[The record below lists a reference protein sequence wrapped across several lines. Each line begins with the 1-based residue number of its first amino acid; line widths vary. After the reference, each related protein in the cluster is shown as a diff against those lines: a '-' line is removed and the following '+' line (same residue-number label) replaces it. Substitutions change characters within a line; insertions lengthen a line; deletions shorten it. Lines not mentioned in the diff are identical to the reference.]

1 MFDEIKDLRK
11 KGKRP
16 VIRLTPAARIVRPK
30 LPHGRPRKYPPG
42 TTMPER
48 YRGRRGNGKPR
59 CLAKGCTKTL
69 RMHQEAACSDVCE
82 NRIINDAL
90 WRLKQCKVSLDR
102 LIELYKD

>member
-1 MFDEIKDLRK
+1 MFDEGKALRK

-16 VIRLTPAARIVRPK
+16 VIRLTAAARVVKPVRGR
-30 LPHGRPRKYPPG
+30 GRPPKWPPG
-42 TTMPER
+42 TPMPLR
-48 YRGRRGNGKPR
+48 YRGLRGKGKPR